1 MTHRIM
7 AHTMK
12 AVAALSAVTL
22 TMGLA
27 ACGGGGSSSSAD
39 NSQGRV
45 YYLNKKQK
53 NKNHGLN

>member
-12 AVAALSAVTL
+12 AIAALSAVTL

-27 ACGGGGSSSSAD
+27 ACGGGELFE
-39 NSQGRV
+39 R
-45 YYLNKKQK
+45 
-53 NKNHGLN
+53 

>member
-12 AVAALSAVTL
+12 AIAALSAVTL

-27 ACGGGGSSSSAD
+27 ACGGGVAL
-39 NSQGRV
+39 RV
-45 YYLNKKQK
+45 LTTHKGVYII
-53 NKNHGLN
+53 